1 MPIRSSATAYA
12 GHCSTLPDE
21 QRTAL
26 ALAYYGG
33 KTQTEIAA
41 ELQQPLGT
49 IKSRMKLGL
58 RKLAAALETL
68 SWSITNRRSG
78 LRLYALGALER
89 RSSVRRS
96 RRTCAGARVV
106 RRWPELPN
114 ATLRWWR
121 RWKRD
126 TPAPPELAGRVVRAL
141 AANVARPAS
150 LWQRPAWLTG
160 ALAAALLVGLL
171 PSMYF
176 WRENRALH
184 RAMVAQSEAMER
196 VAAGPHLTAAFRS
209 APGSPP
215 ASVTY
220 APDGSWYLIVVH
232 DASKAL
238 GVAWMHEGRH
248 TMLGRTVSRGSVA
261 MLYLPKSHRMDRLA
275 LMDGPRIVAQA
286 DLCVAKNAS
295 KSSRCA
301 IRVAGGSAERIVAP

>member
-1 MPIRSSATAYA
+1 MSFDHVA
-12 GHCSTLPDE
+12 D
-21 QRTAL
+21 
-26 ALAYYGG
+26 
-33 KTQTEIAA
+33 
-41 ELQQPLGT
+41 
-49 IKSRMKLGL
+49 
-58 RKLAAALETL
+58 LAAP
-68 SWSITNRRSG
+68 
-78 LRLYALGALER
+78 YALGALSDDER
-89 RSSVRRS
+89 AAFEAHVRRCAS
-96 RRTCAGARVV
+96 CATLAGAA
-106 RRWPELPN
+106 E
-114 ATLRWWR
+114 
-121 RWKRD
+121 RD
-126 TPAPPELAGRVVRAL
+126 VALVASMEARHPAPPELAGRVARAL
-141 AANVARPAS
+141 AAHVARPAN

-248 TMLGRTVSRGSVA
+248 TMLGRTVPRGSVA

-275 LMDGPRIVAQA
+275 LMDGARIVAQA
-286 DLCVAKNAS
+286 DLWWQKTPPNHP
-295 KSSRCA
+295 
-301 IRVAGGSAERIVAP
+301 SARSG